1 MEVLKNDFILLIY
14 FVLAAIYLLYTKR
27 YGTSVKSFA
36 ICLFTNIAYM
46 LYGFYSQNDIIIFL
60 GILSSSITAIFM
72 YAMKDI
78 KF

>member
-14 FVLAAIYLLYTKR
+14 FMIIAIHLLYMKR

-36 ICLFTNIAYM
+36 FYLFANIVYM
-46 LYGFYSQNDIIIFL
+46 LYGFYSQNDGIIFL
-60 GILSSSITAIFM
+60 GILSASITAILM
-72 YAMKDI
+72 YGMKDI